1 MLRTFIDMNTRKFR
15 CLNLIGPRHLIGRIL
30 RWLREYRGLVLLEE
44 YVLFDGEGREWLF
57 G

>member
-15 CLNLIGPRHLIGRIL
+15 CLNLIGPRHLIDRIL